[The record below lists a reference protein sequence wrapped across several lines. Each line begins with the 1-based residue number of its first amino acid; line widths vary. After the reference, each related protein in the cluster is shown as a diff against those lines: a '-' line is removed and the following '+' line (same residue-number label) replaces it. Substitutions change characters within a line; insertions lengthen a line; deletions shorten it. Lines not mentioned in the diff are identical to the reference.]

1 LEPENDD
8 TRQINSLQTFI
19 WEESIDPNPDDVVG
33 YQIWFQG
40 LEDSVWFDAQSNS
53 WEARVDTLQFYIDAY
68 FRVTW
73 WVKAISD
80 PDTVESNNRF
90 VFHLYPTSAGE
101 TYPEVP
107 CVFAIQSVQPNPF
120 NSTTTITYGLDKSA
134 PTRLALY
141 DLSGRQVRTLVEG
154 NEPAGVHRTIL
165 SAANLPSGLYF
176 VRLEASNQVFTQKVM
191 LIR

>member
-1 LEPENDD
+1 
-8 TRQINSLQTFI
+8 
-19 WEESIDPNPDDVVG
+19 
-33 YQIWFQG
+33 
-40 LEDSVWFDAQSNS
+40 
-53 WEARVDTLQFYIDAY
+53 
-68 FRVTW
+68 
-73 WVKAISD
+73 
-80 PDTVESNNRF
+80 
-90 VFHLYPTSAGE
+90 
-101 TYPEVP
+101 
-107 CVFAIQSVQPNPF
+107 VQPNPF